1 VPGILRNYKAG
12 SVIYFMGDVGDS
24 IYILKAGLVSLTYHS
39 IETGEE
45 VRENIQKGEFFGVK
59 SALAKRPREETA
71 TVLKDAQALVLT
83 TEEFEK
89 LITSNI
95 KIITNFLR
103 VFSNQLRKVGKL
115 VHSFLNRAEVGD
127 SQAEL
132 FKIGEYYL
140 KNHKY
145 KQAQHVYGAYL
156 KYYRNG
162 GFASQIQERLT
173 AIKDALEG
181 RGTGTFASMT
191 REDTAPVQA
200 VSPGSPAAARLPEA
214 GASGAPAAGKTV
226 AARKGTALPGA
237 APAGTQQSPASGPGS
252 GDIATKY
259 YEAISFFS
267 QEKYEEAFKLFKA
280 LHASSSAA
288 NASNEYL
295 PKIEFEMGRCLVA
308 IGKTKEAVVA
318 FTNMIKRYPKD
329 ENVKD
334 ALFNIGVIYKNQ
346 GDKSK
351 AVSFFNKVL
360 SMLPE
365 SPIDRKAKKELA
377 GLQA

>member
-1 VPGILRNYKAG
+1 MPGIVRNYKAG

-95 KIITNFLR
+95 TIITNFLR

-115 VHSFLNRAEVGD
+115 VHSFLNQAEVGD

-132 FKIGEYYL
+132 FKIAEYYL

-145 KQAQHVYGAYL
+145 KQAQYVYSAYL
-156 KYYRNG
+156 KYYKSG
-162 GFASQIQERLT
+162 SFAPQIQERLA

-191 REDTAPVQA
+191 RDAAAPMPA
-200 VSPGSPAAARLPEA
+200 GSKASSSGSPAAA
-214 GASGAPAAGKTV
+214 SGAPPAQAKPGT
-226 AARKGTALPGA
+226 RKGA
-237 APAGTQQSPASGPGS
+237 APTGSAPAGGSGQEA

-267 QEKYEEAFKLFKA
+267 QEKFEEAFKLFKA

-288 NASNEYL
+288 GASNEYL
-295 PKIEFEMGRCLVA
+295 PKIEFELGRCLVA
-308 IGKTKEAVVA
+308 MGKHKEAVVA
-318 FTNMIKRYPKD
+318 FTNMIKRFPKD

-334 ALFNIGVIYKNQ
+334 ALFNIGIIYKNQ
-346 GDKSK
+346 GDKGK
-351 AVSFFNKVL
+351 AASFFHKVL

-365 SPIDRKAKKELA
+365 GPTDRKAKKELA
-377 GLQA
+377 ALQA